1 MWFKKINAVLATI
14 GGEYGK
20 VPDKMT
26 YNVMA
31 RVVKDLMAGKSIGGT
46 LATSLVQNIAIRVG
60 PSDFAFEGPISITKN
75 QRKYARKMGWGTIAP
90 FEALY
95 GQPQSSETHDAD
107 FALHGFS
114 DDDSAVVRGF
124 LTKATAAQRQQLV
137 AWIKA
142 QDEAPTE
149 ELVETAPAPV
159 ATGKAPRMQDALT
172 IWVKEKAG
180 KIRATG
186 NLDIA
191 GQKFSLIFSD
201 FHSALDRI
209 PDTEDSRSWRAI
221 MAGEVANTIL
231 PVERN
236 SEGIAARST
245 MSGLFAA
252 DDTNGYKSPIRSST
266 AVILEWDGAKPVCA
280 HVYDGSDYTAVS
292 MDQQTNDRFKGVV
305 RFAA

>member
-14 GGEYGK
+14 GGEYGR

-26 YNVMA
+26 YNVMV
-31 RVVKDLMAGKSIGGT
+31 RVVKDLMAGKSIGGS

-95 GQPQSSETHDAD
+95 GQPKPSETHDAD

-124 LTKATAAQRQQLV
+124 LTKATASQRQQLV

-142 QDEAPTE
+142 QDEAPVQ
-149 ELVETAPAPV
+149 VEVLPAPAPV

-180 KIRATG
+180 KIKATG

-191 GQKFSLIFSD
+191 GQKFSLNFSD

-209 PDTEDSRSWRAI
+209 PDTENSRSWRAI
-221 MAGEVANTIL
+221 MAGDVANAIL

-252 DDTNGYKSPIRSST
+252 DDTNGYRAPILSST
-266 AVILEWDGAKPVCA
+266 AVILEWEAAIPVRA
-280 HVYDGSDYTAVS
+280 HVYDGSDFTTVEIS
-292 MDQQTNDRFKGVV
+292 QQTSDRFKGPV
-305 RFAA
+305 RFEA